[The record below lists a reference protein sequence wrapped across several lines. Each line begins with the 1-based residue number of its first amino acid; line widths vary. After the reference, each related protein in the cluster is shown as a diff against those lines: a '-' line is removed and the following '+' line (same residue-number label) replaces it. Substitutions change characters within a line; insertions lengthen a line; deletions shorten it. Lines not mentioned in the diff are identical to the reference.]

1 MDFSFWPKNCKS
13 AFHKCGPKQTCQNSN
28 RWKSKLKF
36 DQILDVENVT
46 LLYYDL
52 ISSFDDRFEN

>member
-13 AFHKCGPKQTCQNSN
+13 AFHKYGPKQTCQNSS
-28 RWKSKLKF
+28 RWKSKLKLKF

-46 LLYYDL
+46 LLYYDF
-52 ISSFDDRFEN
+52 IV